1 MRMLLIISSRKRL
14 ELPAKLFFLSFYE
27 NVRFIFRHSMRKII
41 LVLSKMM
48 KYLKRFI
55 RRRKSMV
62 EFEIKNKD
70 LLARIGRLKT
80 KSGTVETPAFLPVIN
95 MARQSVTPRELWEEF
110 GCRILITNAYI
121 IKKQQ
126 AEEASRLG
134 IHSFLDFPGV
144 VMTDSGAYQILAYGD
159 IEVAPEEIIKF
170 QEEIDTDIATILDLP
185 TGWGVSKK
193 RAEETVRETINRAK
207 KLEAIKSRNDILWVG
222 PIQGGRYLD
231 LVAESAREMS
241 RLPFDIHALGSPTP
255 VMEQYLF
262 DLLADMIFAA
272 KMNVPFSRP
281 FHLFGAG
288 HPFMFAL
295 AVALGCDLFDSAAYN
310 IFAQDDRYLTT
321 YGTVRL
327 EEIEYLPCSCPVCS
341 KRDPQDL
348 RGMPKNEREAE
359 LTRHNLHVCFAEIRR
374 IKQAIIEG
382 RLWEHLMI
390 RAHGHPS
397 ILQAMKRLKDYGDF
411 IERHS
416 PIVKRSGLFIFSSID
431 LARPEV
437 IRHRKRFRER
447 YTPPEKMKILILF
460 PSFGPRRTL
469 KSRRYKK
476 ILADACERFHIDKD
490 EVHVCFYV
498 PPFGVV
504 PIEICDVYPLS
515 QFEIACPPDEE
526 TMKYVAQR
534 IVEYVK
540 KGRYERRVM
549 VVESGTWQEE
559 VARICKEDIKEELLE
574 FLIV

>member
-1 MRMLLIISSRKRL
+1 
-14 ELPAKLFFLSFYE
+14 
-27 NVRFIFRHSMRKII
+27 
-41 LVLSKMM
+41 
-48 KYLKRFI
+48 
-55 RRRKSMV
+55 MV
-62 EFEIKNKD
+62 EFEIKSRD

-95 MARQSVTPRELWEEF
+95 MAKQSVTPRELWEEF

-126 AEEASRLG
+126 AEEATRLG

-159 IEVAPEEIIKF
+159 IEATPREIIRF

-185 TGWGVSKK
+185 TGWKVSKEH
-193 RAEETVRETINRAK
+193 AEYTVKETINRAK
-207 KLEAIKSRNDILWVG
+207 ELQESKSRKDILWVG

-231 LVAESAREMS
+231 LVAKSAQEMS

-262 DLLADMIFAA
+262 DLLVEMIFAA
-272 KMNVPFSRP
+272 KTNVPFNRP

-310 IFAQDDRYLTT
+310 IFAQDDRYLTA
-321 YGTVRL
+321 YGTIHL
-327 EEIEYLPCSCPVCS
+327 EELEYLPCSCPVCYR
-341 KRDPQDL
+341 RDPRDL
-348 RGMPKNEREAE
+348 REMPKNEREAE
-359 LTRHNLHVCFAEIRR
+359 LTRHNLHVCFAEIKR

-397 ILQAMKRLKDYGDF
+397 LLQAMKQLKDYSEI
-411 IERHS
+411 IEKHS
-416 PIVKRSGLFIFSSID
+416 PIVKRSGLFFFSSID
-431 LARPEV
+431 LVRPEV
-437 IRHRKRFRER
+437 IRHRKRLMER
-447 YTPPEKMKILILF
+447 YEPPEKARILILF
-460 PSFGPRRTL
+460 PSFGPRRTS

-476 ILADACERFHIDKD
+476 ILADVCEKLHIDKG
-490 EVHVCFYV
+490 ELHVCFYV

-504 PIEICDVYPLS
+504 PKEISDIYPLS
-515 QFEIACPPDEE
+515 QYEAAQPPDIE
-526 TMKYVAQR
+526 TMKYIAQR

-540 KGRYERRVM
+540 RSRYKRRIM
-549 VVESGTWQEE
+549 IVESETWQEE
-559 VARICKEDIKEELLE
+559 VAQICMKSLKEERSLE
-574 FLIV
+574 FLTV

>member
-1 MRMLLIISSRKRL
+1 
-14 ELPAKLFFLSFYE
+14 
-27 NVRFIFRHSMRKII
+27 
-41 LVLSKMM
+41 
-48 KYLKRFI
+48 
-55 RRRKSMV
+55 MV
-62 EFEIKNKD
+62 EFEIKSRD

-95 MARQSVTPRELWEEF
+95 MAKQSVTPRELWEEF

-126 AEEASRLG
+126 AEEAARLG

-159 IEVAPEEIIKF
+159 IKATPREIIKF

-185 TGWGVSKK
+185 TGWKVSKEH
-193 RAEETVRETINRAK
+193 AEYTVKETINRAK
-207 KLEAIKSRNDILWVG
+207 ELQESKSRKDILWAG

-231 LVAESAREMS
+231 LVAKSAQEMS
-241 RLPFDIHALGSPTP
+241 KLPFDIHALGSPTP

-262 DLLADMIFAA
+262 DLLVEMIFAA
-272 KMNVPFSRP
+272 KMNVPFNRP

-321 YGTVRL
+321 YGTLHL
-327 EEIEYLPCSCPVCS
+327 EELEYLPCSCPVCYR
-341 KRDPQDL
+341 RDPRDF
-348 RGMPKNEREAE
+348 REMPKNEREAE
-359 LTRHNLHVCFAEIRR
+359 LTRHNLHVCFAEIKR

-397 ILQAMKRLKDYGDF
+397 LLQAMKRLKDYSEI
-411 IERHS
+411 IEKHS
-416 PIVKRSGLFIFSSID
+416 PIVKRSGLFFFSSID

-437 IRHRKRFRER
+437 IRHRKRFMER
-447 YTPPEKMKILILF
+447 YEPPEKARILILF
-460 PSFGPRRTL
+460 PSFGPRRTG

-476 ILADACERFHIDKD
+476 ILADVCEKLHIDKG
-490 EVHVCFYV
+490 ELHVCFYV

-504 PIEICDVYPLS
+504 PKELSDIYPLS
-515 QFEIACPPDEE
+515 QYEAAQPPDIE

-540 KGRYERRVM
+540 RSKYKRRIM
-549 VVESGTWQEE
+549 IVESETWQEE
-559 VARICKEDIKEELLE
+559 VAQICMKSLKEEEALE
-574 FLIV
+574 FLTV

>member
-1 MRMLLIISSRKRL
+1 
-14 ELPAKLFFLSFYE
+14 
-27 NVRFIFRHSMRKII
+27 
-41 LVLSKMM
+41 
-48 KYLKRFI
+48 
-55 RRRKSMV
+55 MV

-95 MARQSVTPRELWEEF
+95 MAKQSVTPRELWKEF
-110 GCRILITNAYI
+110 GCKILITNAYI

-126 AEEASRLG
+126 AEEAIGRG

-144 VMTDSGAYQILAYGD
+144 VMTDSGAYQILEYGD
-159 IEVAPEEIIKF
+159 VEASPAEIIKF
-170 QEEIDTDIATILDLP
+170 QEEINTDIATILDLP
-185 TGWGVSKK
+185 TGWAVSRKH
-193 RAEETVRETINRAK
+193 AEYTVKETVNRAIE
-207 KLEAIKSRNDILWVG
+207 LEGLKSRIDILWVG

-231 LVAESAREMS
+231 LVAKSAREMS
-241 RLPFDIHALGSPTP
+241 ALPFDIHALGSPTP

-262 DLLADMIFAA
+262 DLLVDMIFSA
-272 KMNVPFSRP
+272 KMNLPFDRP

-327 EEIEYLPCSCPVCS
+327 EELEYLPCSCPVCYNQ
-341 KRDPQDL
+341 DPQDL
-348 RGMPKNEREAE
+348 REMPKNEREAE
-359 LTRHNLHVCFAEIRR
+359 LTRHNLHVCFAEIKR

-397 ILQAMKRLKDYGDF
+397 ILQAMKRLKDYGEF
-411 IERHS
+411 IEKYS
-416 PIVKRSGLFIFSSID
+416 PVVKRSGLFFFSSTD

-437 IRHRKRFRER
+437 IRHRKRLMER
-447 YTPPEKMKILILF
+447 YTPPEEARILILF
-460 PSFGPRRTL
+460 PSFGPRRTG

-476 ILADACERFHIDKD
+476 ILTDICEKLHVDRKRIHI
-490 EVHVCFYV
+490 CFYS
-498 PPFGVV
+498 PPFGIV
-504 PIEICDVYPLS
+504 PEELGDVYPLS
-515 QFEIACPPDEE
+515 QYEVARPPDRE
-526 TMKYVAQR
+526 TIEYVAQR

-540 KGRYERRVM
+540 ANVYERRIM
-549 VVESGTWQEE
+549 ILESERWQGE
-559 VARICKEDIKEELLE
+559 VAQICMESLERKGTLE
-574 FLIV
+574 FLRVDINKK

>member
-1 MRMLLIISSRKRL
+1 
-14 ELPAKLFFLSFYE
+14 
-27 NVRFIFRHSMRKII
+27 
-41 LVLSKMM
+41 
-48 KYLKRFI
+48 
-55 RRRKSMV
+55 MV
-62 EFEIKNKD
+62 EFEIKSRD

-80 KSGTVETPAFLPVIN
+80 KSGTFETPVFLPVIN
-95 MARQSVTPRELWEEF
+95 MAKQSVTPSELWEKF
-110 GCRILITNAYI
+110 GCKILITNAYI
-121 IKKQQ
+121 IKKRQ
-126 AEEASRLG
+126 AEEAVRRG
-134 IHSFLDFPGV
+134 IHSLLDFPGV

-159 IEVAPEEIIKF
+159 IEAAPEEIIKF

-193 RAEETVRETINRAK
+193 HAEDTVKETIRRAK
-207 KLEAIKSRNDILWVG
+207 KLEELKSRSDILWVG

-255 VMEQYLF
+255 VMEQYIF
-262 DLLADMIFAA
+262 DLLVDMIFAA
-272 KMNVPFSRP
+272 KMNVPLSRP

-321 YGTVRL
+321 YGTVHL
-327 EEIEYLPCSCPVCS
+327 EELEHLPCSCPVCY

-348 RGMPKNEREAE
+348 REMPKEEREAE
-359 LTRHNLHVCFAEIRR
+359 LTRHNLHVCFAEIKR

-397 ILQAMKRLKDYGDF
+397 ILQAMKRLKDYSDI

-416 PIVKRSGLFIFSSID
+416 PIVKRSGLFFFSSID

-437 IRHRKRFRER
+437 IRHNKRLRER
-447 YTPPEKMKILILF
+447 YTPPEKARILFLF
-460 PSFGPRRTL
+460 PSFGPRRTRRS
-469 KSRRYKK
+469 KRYKK
-476 ILADACERFHIDKD
+476 ILADACKKLRIDKGQ
-490 EVHVCFYV
+490 VHECFYV

-504 PIEICDVYPLS
+504 PKEISDVYPLS

-526 TMKYVAQR
+526 IMKYVARQ

-540 KGRYERRVM
+540 KYGYERRIM
-549 VVESGTWQEE
+549 IVESGTWQEE
-559 VARICKEDIKEELLE
+559 VAQICKEGLKEKEKFLE
-574 FLIV
+574 FLTV